1 MKINKKIKK
10 IKVTESDFKNFNS
23 IATIPEHLEKSM
35 VLYITTWQEVP
46 DDNQKDTMTTK
57 PQWFIEFENKQ
68 EQRWNEQ
75 QEFNQKVVKQLDDQ
89 DKIIQ
94 QILGLVQP
102 LVKRIDNLV
111 LKII

>member
-10 IKVTESDFKNFNS
+10 IKVIENDFKDFSS
-23 IATIPEHLEKSM
+23 IATIPEHFEKSM

-75 QEFNQKVVKQLDDQ
+75 QEFNQ
-89 DKIIQ
+89 
-94 QILGLVQP
+94 QILSLVQS
-102 LVKRIDNLV
+102 LVKRINNLV
-111 LKII
+111 IKNNLKE

>member
-1 MKINKKIKK
+1 MKINKNTRK
-10 IKVTESDFKNFNS
+10 IKVTESDFKDFNK

-75 QEFNQKVVKQLDDQ
+75 QEFNQ
-89 DKIIQ
+89 
-94 QILGLVQP
+94 QILSLVQS

-111 LKII
+111 IKNNLKE